1 MPVTI
6 LVVVAAFILFLII
19 VSIRILIT
27 SRKKNEKNESF
38 IEILKN
44 GYKPDVLPN
53 SGRPLDD
60 QAKSELSESF
70 EYIIKSMEVN
80 DELEK

>member
-6 LVVVAAFILFLII
+6 LVVIAAFILFLII
-19 VSIRILIT
+19 VSIRILIM

-44 GYKPDVLPN
+44 GYKPDVLV
-53 SGRPLDD
+53 R
-60 QAKSELSESF
+60 
-70 EYIIKSMEVN
+70 IEVR
-80 DELEK
+80 